1 MWMCVCVC
9 VYDILY
15 IYIIYIYYI
24 YIILYMY
31 YYVYAC
37 MYRNHPSR
45 TGHTSR
51 AVVRASQAAKDVS
64 HVTLRSSPGT
74 SALSHI

>member
-1 MWMCVCVC
+1 
-9 VYDILY
+9 
-15 IYIIYIYYI
+15 
-24 YIILYMY
+24 MY